1 MEVRSVASTSAFGI
15 IGPDGKVWKQ
25 TFGTAALAAIY
36 CTEAA
41 LTPEQFKSYASH
53 NQRWPAMKKK
63 GYRVV
68 PVTVSAGERTP

>member
-1 MEVRSVASTSAFGI
+1 MAETSAFGI
-15 IGPDGKVWKQ
+15 KGLDGKLWKQ

-41 LTPEQFKSYASH
+41 LTPDEFKAYPSH
-53 NQRWPAMKKK
+53 NERWPAMKAK

-68 PVTVSAGERTP
+68 GVTVSEPDER